1 MIVYP
6 TIELQQGRPVSLIR
20 GQMDTPHLWHVDP
33 VEKACEFAA
42 CGPEWLHLTDLD
54 AVSGQGSNADL
65 IRQIIRRAGAPVQ
78 VAGGVRTLDHVQE
91 WIDAGAG
98 RVVIGTA
105 AVKDPDLLRRATRLY
120 PDQIALAVDASGG
133 RVMVEGWTEAT
144 AFDPLSFVRAFNEDP
159 LAAIIFT
166 DIDRDLDHPD
176 ASVALTSQIAE
187 AATAPVIASGLVK
200 TLDDLSVLKYMYNV
214 AGVIVGRA
222 LFSKAFSLGEALE
235 VAKPEP
241 GRVPEFI

>member
-33 VEKACEFAA
+33 VERACAFAEDGA
-42 CGPEWLHLTDLD
+42 EWLHVTDLD
-54 AVSGQGSNADL
+54 AVSGAGSNAEI
-65 IRQIIRRAGAPVQ
+65 IRQIIRRAGTPVQ
-78 VAGGVRTLDHVQE
+78 VSGGIRTLEHVE
-91 WIDAGAG
+91 GWLDAGAG
-98 RVVIGTA
+98 RVVVGTA
-105 AVKDPDLLRRATRLY
+105 AVKNPALVRRAALLH

-144 AFDPLSFVRAFNEDP
+144 AFAPIDFVRAFNDAP

-176 ASVALTSQIAE
+176 ASVALTSQIAGE
-187 AATAPVIASGLVK
+187 AKAPVISSGLVK
-200 TLDDLSVLKYMYNV
+200 SLDDLSVLKYVYNV
-214 AGVIVGRA
+214 SGAIVGRA
-222 LFSKAFSLGEALE
+222 LFSKAFSLADALQ
-235 VAKPEP
+235 VARPEP
-241 GRVPEFI
+241 GRVPEMI